1 VKIQT
6 IPTVPGYYE
15 FMALLRFAAD
25 PDALAGKLA
34 ELERVRSEIN
44 ALIQGREDLS
54 KIDAL
59 KAETEQ
65 LLASAK
71 AERNAAAVES
81 KGLVARS
88 KADAD
93 KRALEWKAQRELQA
107 AKLVERE
114 RAVQAREAA
123 TAAAAQAAE
132 ELSARA
138 SAELAKAQERL
149 AAAEAIRAEFT
160 AKAEQLRGLVA

>member
-6 IPTVPGYYE
+6 IPPVPGYYE

-71 AERNAAAVES
+71 AERNAARRAVE
-81 KGLVARS
+81 GGRGQAGAGVEGAAR
-88 KADAD
+88 
-93 KRALEWKAQRELQA
+93 A
-107 AKLVERE
+107 AG
-114 RAVQAREAA
+114 REAGR
-123 TAAAAQAAE
+123 
-132 ELSARA
+132 ARA
-138 SAELAKAQERL
+138 RGAGARGGDSRRGAGSGGALCARQRRARQGAG
-149 AAAEAIRAEFT
+149 AAGGC
-160 AKAEQLRGLVA
+160 RGDPGGVHGEG